1 LFSVINQLK
10 PQSQI
15 KDKNI
20 MSNNQQLQN
29 LFALDLVQDLDNE
42 SAAAVSGGKTVPDV
56 VLYSKRNRQGKS
68 LKVNDGIADLSQD
81 NFDDI
86 STSVVVNSG
95 TWRFYTEPNF
105 KGQSIDVESDTARDL
120 PGIFNNSIS
129 SLKSI

>member
-1 LFSVINQLK
+1 
-10 PQSQI
+10 
-15 KDKNI
+15 
-20 MSNNQQLQN
+20 MSNNKQIQN

-42 SAAAVSGGKTVPDV
+42 SAAAVSGGQTVSDV

-68 LKVNDGIADLSQD
+68 LKVNEGIADLSQD

-105 KGQSIDVESDTARDL
+105 QGQSIDVESDTARDF

>member
-1 LFSVINQLK
+1 M
-10 PQSQI
+10 
-15 KDKNI
+15 
-20 MSNNQQLQN
+20 MSNNQQIQN

-56 VLYSKRNRQGKS
+56 VLYSRKNQQGKS
-68 LKVNDGIADLSQD
+68 LKVNNKIADLSKY

-105 KGQSIDVESDTARDL
+105 QGQPIDVESDTARDL
-120 PGIFNNSIS
+120 PRRFNNSIS

>member
-1 LFSVINQLK
+1 
-10 PQSQI
+10 
-15 KDKNI
+15 
-20 MSNNQQLQN
+20 MSNNKQIQD

-42 SAAAVSGGKTVPDV
+42 SAAAVSGGQTVSDV
-56 VLYSKRNRQGKS
+56 ILYSGRSQQGKP
-68 LKVNDGIADLSQD
+68 LKVNNKIADLSKY

-86 STSVVVNSG
+86 STSVAVNSG

-120 PGIFNNSIS
+120 PGRFNNSIS